1 MTSRTWT
8 PRLIAAFATL
18 YIVWGTTYLAIKVG
32 LDAALPPAL
41 FAGVRLIPAG
51 LILLAISA
59 LRGASLRPS
68 VSQFRILAIVG
79 ILLLVGG
86 QYGTFLAETRIPS
99 GLAALIVA
107 LLPLWIAL
115 AESLLPDMARPTARG
130 YAGLV
135 LGFAGLAILMLPR
148 LAEIGAVGAAVVV
161 GMGIQIV
168 ATWLWAGGSIYSKRR
183 PTGMDG
189 LVATGWE
196 MLIAGVALVALGT
209 VLGEWSEWV
218 MTPKGLAALVY
229 LIVFGSCVAF
239 TAFTYAL
246 AHAPASKVM
255 TYAFVNPVI
264 AVFVGWLF
272 GHLGIIPAEPVTVS
286 MIAGMAVIVAGVAL
300 TTSAPTRPPS
310 HPGPGAEVDTPELA
324 AEPSEV

>member
-1 MTSRTWT
+1 VKSQSWT
-8 PRLIAAFATL
+8 PRLIVAFATL
-18 YIVWGTTYLAIKVG
+18 YVVWGTTYLAIKVG
-32 LDAALPPAL
+32 LDAGLPPAL
-41 FAGVRLIPAG
+41 FAGLRLIPAG
-51 LILLAISA
+51 VILLAISA
-59 LRGASLRPS
+59 ARGARIRPS
-68 VSQFRILAIVG
+68 ASQVKVLAVVG

-115 AESLLPDMARPTARG
+115 AESLLPDMARPSGRG

-135 LGFAGLAILMLPR
+135 LGFLGLAVLLLPR
-148 LAEIGAVGAAVVV
+148 LAEVGAVGASVVA

-168 ATWLWAGGSIYSKRR
+168 ATWLWASGSIYSKRR
-183 PTGMDG
+183 PTSLDG
-189 LVATGWE
+189 LTATGWE
-196 MLIAGVALVALGT
+196 MLIAGAVLVALGT
-209 VLGEWSEWV
+209 GLGEWSGFAL
-218 MTPKGLAALVY
+218 TPKGLAALAY
-229 LIVFGSCVAF
+229 LVVFGSCIAF

-246 AHAPASKVM
+246 AHAQASKVM

-272 GHLGIIPAEPVTVS
+272 GRLGVIPPEPVTAS
-286 MIAGMAVIVAGVAL
+286 MIVGMAVIVAGVAM
-300 TTSAPTRPPS
+300 TTSAPTRPPRRPS
-310 HPGPGAEVDTPELA
+310 PLAGIDEPELA

>member
-1 MTSRTWT
+1 MSRTWT
-8 PRLIAAFATL
+8 PRLIASFATL
-18 YIVWGTTYLAIKVG
+18 YVVWGTTYLAIKVG
-32 LDAALPPAL
+32 LDASLPPAL

-59 LRGASLRPS
+59 MRGAPLTPSRP
-68 VSQFRILAIVG
+68 QFRVLAIVG

-115 AESLLPDMARPTARG
+115 AESALPDMARPTRRG
-130 YAGLV
+130 YIGLV
-135 LGFAGLAILMLPR
+135 LGFAGLAVLMAPR
-148 LAEIGAVGAAVVV
+148 LAEIGTVGAAVVV
-161 GMGIQIV
+161 GVGIQIV
-168 ATWLWAGGSIYSKRR
+168 ATWLWAGGSIYSKRK
-183 PTGMDG
+183 PTGLDG
-189 LVATGWE
+189 LVATAWQ
-196 MLIAGVALVALGT
+196 MLIAGVVLIALGT
-209 VLGEWSEWV
+209 ALGEWGRWV
-218 MTPKGLAALVY
+218 MTPKGFAALAY

-255 TYAFVNPVI
+255 TYAYVNPVI

-272 GHLGIIPAEPVTVS
+272 GRLGIIPPEPVTVS
-286 MIAGMAVIVAGVAL
+286 MVVGMAVIVAGVAL
-300 TTSAPTRPPS
+300 TTSAPTRPPAS
-310 HPGPGAEVDTPELA
+310 RPAVTDADEPELA